1 MEQWLLAAYL
11 QATEMIGPEPI
22 NPIDIEGTQFWP
34 IHSHERFFQNNEKT
48 PQAWVFLQEFDYL
61 Q

>member
-1 MEQWLLAAYL
+1 
-11 QATEMIGPEPI
+11 MIGPEPI

>member
-22 NPIDIEGTQFWP
+22 NPIDIEGTQF
-34 IHSHERFFQNNEKT
+34 
-48 PQAWVFLQEFDYL
+48 
-61 Q
+61 